1 MGANTHAAADGDA
14 RLSSLPME
22 RLADHSQR
30 PNDTNG
36 QISRTRALVTAAA
49 AIMLP
54 ILLLAV
60 AAVVAGR

>member
-1 MGANTHAAADGDA
+1 MGANTHAAVDGHA
-14 RLSSLPME
+14 RVFQPPME

-30 PNDTNG
+30 PNDPNG

-49 AIMLP
+49 TILLP